1 MDSGI
6 SRQAGK
12 HMSALETWM
21 VPLFAKAPHLP
32 ESARQTLAKIA
43 PWLALIFGILGL
55 FGILSAGILSS
66 MFAFSFVGMGMVQI
80 SMVISLLA
88 GLISSVLEIF
98 AFKPLSARRKKGWNY
113 LFYATVLMAVS
124 ALIGAILGYSGALG
138 NILGILI
145 GFWLLF
151 EVRRLYQ

>member
-1 MDSGI
+1 
-6 SRQAGK
+6 
-12 HMSALETWM
+12 MSALETWM

-88 GLISSVLEIF
+88 GLISSVL
-98 AFKPLSARRKKGWNY
+98 
-113 LFYATVLMAVS
+113 
-124 ALIGAILGYSGALG
+124 
-138 NILGILI
+138 
-145 GFWLLF
+145 
-151 EVRRLYQ
+151 